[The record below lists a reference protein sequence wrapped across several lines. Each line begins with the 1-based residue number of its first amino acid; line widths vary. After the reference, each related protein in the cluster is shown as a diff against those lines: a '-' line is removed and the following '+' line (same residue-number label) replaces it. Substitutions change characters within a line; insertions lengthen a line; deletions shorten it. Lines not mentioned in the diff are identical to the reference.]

1 MFNYVKSELYRL
13 THSQALYAVGFAFV
27 FAPVIVNILLYCLAY
42 VDSDFP
48 YATTSYSYS
57 NVVSSPM
64 IFCYAGLF
72 MVFVFYEGNKKN
84 GNLKNVICTGLSRE
98 KLFFGQIVVCLL
110 VSAAMLFFTI
120 VIYIIS
126 AQLLLEVVGPVT
138 AMDLVIES
146 LVMIPIAVSSL
157 VLSIVI
163 VNYFDKS
170 STGII
175 YWLCIMIFVPKILF
189 YISLVIEPVRGI
201 VMWLPQNFFSGMQVN
216 QTVCAPIWDTTSGLA
231 KCLISGFTGIGI
243 FGIVGLFSLRRKEF

>member
-13 THSQALYAVGFAFV
+13 THSYALYTVGSAFV
-27 FAPVIVNILLYCLAY
+27 LAPVIVNILLYCLAH
-42 VDSDFP
+42 VDSNFP

-57 NVVSSPM
+57 NVVASPM
-64 IFCYAGLF
+64 IFCYAALF

-98 KLFFGQIVVCLL
+98 KIFLGQIVVCLL
-110 VSAAMLFFTI
+110 VSAAMLFCTI
-120 VIYIIS
+120 VIYIMS

-146 LVMIPIAVSSL
+146 LVMIPIAISSV

-163 VNYFDKS
+163 VNYFDKG

-175 YWLCIMIFVPKILF
+175 YWLGIMIFVPQILF
-189 YISLVIEPVRGI
+189 YISFVVEPVRGI
-201 VMWLPQNFFSGMQVN
+201 AMWLPQNFFSGMQVN
-216 QTVCAPIWDTTSGLA
+216 QTVCAPIWDTASGLA